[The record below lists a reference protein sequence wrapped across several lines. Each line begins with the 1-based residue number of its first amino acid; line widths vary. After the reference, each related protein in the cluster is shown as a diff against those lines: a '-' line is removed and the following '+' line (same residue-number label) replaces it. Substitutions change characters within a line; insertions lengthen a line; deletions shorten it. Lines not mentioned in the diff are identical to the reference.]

1 MQVITP
7 GLFSVIRRFP
17 EHKHTVRRLFQ
28 SNEIF
33 RTLCDD
39 YGRCAE
45 ALEYWNQFSSE
56 ETAGYRQ
63 DYTELVREIESEI
76 DKLIENGGT

>member
-1 MQVITP
+1 MEVIRP
-7 GLFSVIRRFP
+7 GLFSAIRRFS

-28 SNEIF
+28 GDAVF

-39 YGRCAE
+39 YERCSE
-45 ALEYWNQFSSE
+45 ALEYWNQFTSE

-63 DYTELVREIESEI
+63 DYTELVQELESEI
-76 DKLIENGGT
+76 EKFIENGGT